1 MPDYGHL
8 ESAPHQAPLSHGD
21 REAASRLARQK
32 RKQSEMNQRVFA
44 YLFCILALV
53 FMLYLWGW

>member
-8 ESAPHQAPLSHGD
+8 DSAPHQAPLSHGD

-32 RKQSEMNQRVFA
+32 RQQREMRQRVFA
-44 YLFCILALV
+44 YLFCIIAL
-53 FMLYLWGW
+53 FSIFLFIGW